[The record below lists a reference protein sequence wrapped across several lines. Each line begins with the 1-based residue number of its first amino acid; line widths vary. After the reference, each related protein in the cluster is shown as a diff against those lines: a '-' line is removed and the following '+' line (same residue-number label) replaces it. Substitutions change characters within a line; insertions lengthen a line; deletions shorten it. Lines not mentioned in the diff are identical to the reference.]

1 MSRKCEATKGN
12 VRQFWELNPLA
23 AGAIPFEPGTVE
35 YFAEHTRLR
44 EAEAAPEMVRWAYET
59 HRSSGKRVLD
69 VGCGNGYVTCKF
81 AQAGASVVAVDLTDK
96 GVELTKARLS
106 LAGLEADVRRA
117 DAESLPFGDDTFDVV
132 VSFGVLHH
140 TPDTETAISE
150 IHRVL
155 RPGGRF
161 LLMLY
166 HRNSFAYRVLFQIKR
181 LIQPSW
187 RGKAAA
193 DQVNAVDGPTNPLGK
208 VYSKSEVRTLLESF
222 SDLEF
227 RSADMFFRW
236 ASLIPPPARRMIES
250 RWGWHLFAKASKSS
264 RD

>member
-1 MSRKCEATKGN
+1 MGRKREVTKDN
-12 VRQFWELNPLA
+12 VRQFWESNPLA
-23 AGAIPFEPGTVE
+23 AGAIPFEPGTPE

-44 EAEAAPEMVRWAYET
+44 EAEAGPEMVHWAYEP

-81 AQAGASVVAVDLTDK
+81 AQTGASVVAVDLTDK
-96 GVELTKARLS
+96 GVELTRARLS
-106 LAGLEADVRRA
+106 LHGLEADVRRA
-117 DAESLPFGDDTFDVV
+117 DAESLAFGDDTFDIV

-140 TPDTETAISE
+140 TPDTETAVSE

-166 HRNSFAYRVLFQIKR
+166 HRNSFAYRLLFPVKR

-187 RGKAAA
+187 RGKSAA
-193 DQVNAVDGPTNPLGK
+193 DQVNAVDGSTNPLGK
-208 VYSKSEVRTLLESF
+208 VYSKSEVRTLLKSF
-222 SDLEF
+222 ADLEF
-227 RSADMFFRW
+227 RTAAMFFRW
-236 ASLIPPPARRMIES
+236 ARLIPTPARRMIES
-250 RWGWHLFAKASKSS
+250 RWGWHLFAKANKPS